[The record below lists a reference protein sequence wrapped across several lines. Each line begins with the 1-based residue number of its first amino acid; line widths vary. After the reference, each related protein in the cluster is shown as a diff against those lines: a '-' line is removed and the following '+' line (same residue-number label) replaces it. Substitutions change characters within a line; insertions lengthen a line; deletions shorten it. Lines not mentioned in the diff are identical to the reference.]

1 MWSLMVCRRTSL
13 KSRRTGLARHVAR
26 MGDRRVAYIVV
37 VGKCE
42 FQRPLGI
49 PGNMWFDNI
58 KKWIF
63 KVWFGGPGL
72 DLSGSEKVQ
81 MVGCCECVKELS
93 GATKCE

>member
-1 MWSLMVCRRTSL
+1 VSFRDRLEVRGIG
-13 KSRRTGLARHVAR
+13 GL
-26 MGDRRVAYIVV
+26 II
-37 VGKCE
+37 
-42 FQRPLGI
+42 L
-49 PGNMWFDNI
+49 
-58 KKWIF
+58 KWIF